1 MTNIK
6 FYFDNEILTGYRI
19 KGHSTSSAY
28 DETGKVVCSA
38 ISSAAFMAANTITEV
53 IGAKALINVNDG
65 EMELKVTSNL
75 EECTTVLMGFML
87 HMQQLSKQYS
97 GYIKIDTEV

>member
-19 KGHSTSSAY
+19 KGHSTSSAD

-38 ISSAAFMAANTITEV
+38 ISSAAFMAANTITEI